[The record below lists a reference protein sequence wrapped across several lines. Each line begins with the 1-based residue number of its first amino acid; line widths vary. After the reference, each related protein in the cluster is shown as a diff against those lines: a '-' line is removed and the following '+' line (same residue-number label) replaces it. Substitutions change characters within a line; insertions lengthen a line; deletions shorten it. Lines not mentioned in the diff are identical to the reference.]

1 MNDEKK
7 KILISELQQYMK
19 DVRKGLNLKTKM
31 EEFKKEMEKG
41 EFYEGFKVPENW
53 TYMNP

>member
-1 MNDEKK
+1 
-7 KILISELQQYMK
+7 MK